1 MLGGVSIMFEW
12 FSSDFC
18 FILVGFCKVV
28 LVRLQNFGVIY
39 NCLPWRE
46 MHQIHAWPGHYLE
59 SSSALGNQ
67 LSIFSD
73 MTCTKYRFQIYDM
86 QYRDRNPSVVF
97 HFPFHFILLL
107 HFLSSE
113 ALLSFFS
120 FSIHYF
126 IFNLM
131 PRVQPFFWVVHV
143 GFPLLHSSHFIYL
156 LFIHVFIVL
165 SFFFE
170 EYPHHTTMGQKSQS
184 LNYPFLSGAN
194 FFW

>member
-1 MLGGVSIMFEW
+1 MLGGVSMMFEW

-18 FILVGFCKVV
+18 FILVGFCKLV

-39 NCLPWRE
+39 NRLLWRG

-67 LSIFSD
+67 LSIFFSG
-73 MTCTKYRFQIYDM
+73 MSCTKDRFQIYNM
-86 QYRDRNPSVVF
+86 LYRDRNPSVVF
-97 HFPFHFILLL
+97 HIPFHFILLL

-120 FSIHYF
+120 FSVHFF

-143 GFPLLHSSHFIYL
+143 SFSLFLSSLLFFFS

-165 SFFFE
+165 SFFWGVSAPYNNGSE
-170 EYPHHTTMGQKSQS
+170 ISVVE
-184 LNYPFLSGAN
+184 LPF
-194 FFW
+194 F

>member
-1 MLGGVSIMFEW
+1 MLGGVSMMFEW

-18 FILVGFCKVV
+18 FILVGFCKLV

-39 NCLPWRE
+39 NRLPWRG

-67 LSIFSD
+67 LSIFLG
-73 MTCTKYRFQIYDM
+73 YDM
-86 QYRDRNPSVVF
+86 HKRPISNLQHAVSWQKPFCRISYSVSF
-97 HFPFHFILLL
+97 H
-107 HFLSSE
+107 SSV
-113 ALLSFFS
+113 ALSFFWSAFVVFLILSS
-120 FSIHYF
+120 FFF

-165 SFFFE
+165 SFFLRSIR
-170 EYPHHTTMGQKSQS
+170 TIQQWVR
-184 LNYPFLSGAN
+184 NLSRWITL
-194 FFW
+194 F